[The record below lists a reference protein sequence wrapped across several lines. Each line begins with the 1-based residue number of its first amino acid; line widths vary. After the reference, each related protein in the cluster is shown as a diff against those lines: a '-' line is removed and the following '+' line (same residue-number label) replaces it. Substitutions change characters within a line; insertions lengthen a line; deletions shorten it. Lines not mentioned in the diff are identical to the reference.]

1 MTSRFILI
9 LLAMMWSAFA
19 AAAEVVNEP
28 EQSNQWLTPPS
39 TQISSDEQATS
50 TPVNKQTS
58 GNTQKQQTN
67 KNERSRLGGMFD
79 LLLPSGLRD
88 NQ

>member
-1 MTSRFILI
+1 
-9 LLAMMWSAFA
+9 MMWSAFA

-28 EQSNQWLTPPS
+28 EQSNQWLTSTS
-39 TQISSDEQATS
+39 TQISSEEQTTS
-50 TPVNKQTS
+50 TTVNKQS
-58 GNTQKQQTN
+58 SSNAQKQQTN

>member
-1 MTSRFILI
+1 
-9 LLAMMWSAFA
+9 MWSAYA

-28 EQSNQWLTPPS
+28 EQSNQWLNSS
-39 TQISSDEQATS
+39 TQISSSDQSNERAVNNQTTGNAEKEQPPNA
-50 TPVNKQTS
+50 
-58 GNTQKQQTN
+58 
-67 KNERSRLGGMFD
+67 ERSRLGGMFD

>member
-1 MTSRFILI
+1 MTSRFILV

-28 EQSNQWLTPPS
+28 EQNNQWLNPG
-39 TQISSDEQATS
+39 TQVSSE
-50 TPVNKQTS
+50 N
-58 GNTQKQQTN
+58 QQN
-67 KNERSRLGGMFD
+67 KNALNEQSAGNAQKEQTPKSERSRLGGMFD

>member
-1 MTSRFILI
+1 MTSRLILV
-9 LLAMMWSAFA
+9 LLAMMWSAYA

-28 EQSNQWLTPPS
+28 EQNNQWLNS
-39 TQISSDEQATS
+39 GTQISSADQSNERTVNNQTTGNAQKEQS
-50 TPVNKQTS
+50 PKS
-58 GNTQKQQTN
+58 
-67 KNERSRLGGMFD
+67 ERSRLGGMFD

>member
-28 EQSNQWLTPPS
+28 EQNNQWLNTS
-39 TQISSDEQATS
+39 TQISSEEQSDNAE
-50 TPVNKQTS
+50 VNKQTA
-58 GNTQKQQTN
+58 GNAQKQQTN

-79 LLLPSGLRD
+79 ILLPSGLRD